1 SSKLMLVFSTL
12 PSFVE
17 MNALY
22 KNLTTLMLVRFVGF
36 ISSFFLFIGLVS
48 NGNKSMKK
56 IIMGVNVSKQSVDVC
71 VLWGDDIL
79 MEKGISNTISCIESF
94 LESFFKKHSF
104 TASDVLLC
112 AEYTGKYTYPLCL
125 SCRKVG
131 MDLWLEN
138 PYAIKHSGGLERGKN
153 DRQDA
158 RKIARYED
166 KVCLFVLP
174 EKAINSLRELV
185 SEQELYIVDKKKYQ
199 GQLTDEKGF
208 MNPQD
213 YREKSERLNILLKDL
228 KVAIEQIE
236 RKIQKII
243 EGDETLSR
251 QFKLLCSINGVG
263 ERTAVKVIVE
273 TNAFRDFSDA
283 RKLCCH
289 AGVAPFSYTSGSSI
303 RSRNRVSHR
312 AEKSIKALLH
322 MGALTAAT
330 RTKGELHEYYLRK
343 VSEGKNKMS
352 VLNAVRG
359 KPGSPD
365 VCSDTK

>member
-1 SSKLMLVFSTL
+1 MD
-12 PSFVE
+12 
-17 MNALY
+17 
-22 KNLTTLMLVRFVGF
+22 
-36 ISSFFLFIGLVS
+36 
-48 NGNKSMKK
+48 
-56 IIMGVNVSKQSVDVC
+56 VSKQSVDMC
-71 VLWGDDIL
+71 VLWGDDIFL
-79 MEKGISNTISCIESF
+79 ERQISSTISCIESF
-94 LESFFKKHSF
+94 LQGFLKKHSF
-104 TASDVLLC
+104 SVSDVLVC

-125 SCRKVG
+125 ACERVG
-131 MDLWLEN
+131 VDLWLEN

-174 EKAINSLRELV
+174 EQAINSLRELV

-213 YREKSERLNILLKDL
+213 YRQKSARLNILLKDL
-228 KVAIEQIE
+228 KEVIRQIE
-236 RKIQKII
+236 GKIQKII

-251 QFKLLCSINGVG
+251 QLKLLCSIDGVG

-273 TNAFRDFSDA
+273 TNAFRDFTDA
-283 RKLCCH
+283 RKFCCH

-312 AEKSIKALLH
+312 ADKSIKALLH

-330 RTKGELHEYYLRK
+330 RSKGELHEYYLKK

-352 VLNAVRG
+352 VLNAVRA
-359 KPGSPD
+359 KLVHRMFAVIRNNKFYEKD
-365 VCSDTK
+365 YLNALA